1 MLRIPILLLLILPLV
16 AAKPLAFASPPDPLW
31 LAGVYDG
38 ADGDDVVTLI
48 LDRAGSDH
56 VARGEILASAAPAQP
71 LTIVPDRGRRLGAP
85 PTGGR
90 APPGTVEI
98 IAP

>member
-1 MLRIPILLLLILPLV
+1 MPRIPILLLLILPLV
-16 AAKPLAFASPPDPLW
+16 AAKPIAFASPPDPLW

-38 ADGDDVVTLI
+38 ADGDDAVTLI

-56 VARGEILASAAPAQP
+56 VARGEILALAAPAQP
-71 LTIVPDRGRRLGAP
+71 VTIGPDHGRRLRPP

-90 APPGTVEI
+90 APPGRPEI
-98 IAP
+98 SSP

>member
-1 MLRIPILLLLILPLV
+1 MLRIPILLLLILPLA
-16 AAKPLAFASPPDPLW
+16 AAKPLALASPPDPLW

-38 ADGDDVVTLI
+38 ADGDDAVTLI

-56 VARGEILASAAPAQP
+56 VARVEILAPAAPAQP
-71 LTIVPDRGRRLGAP
+71 LTIGPDRGRHLQPP

-90 APPGTVEI
+90 APPGTTEI
-98 IAP
+98 VSS